1 MTSFSAS
8 GSGTGRG
15 PFGAGPGQPAGGTQA
30 GLGYQAGGAG
40 PGGQGSGGQGSGGQG
55 GGQQPPPP
63 GSGSGAAAPGG
74 QPPQSLAAIL
84 ELAKALGSATQ
95 GQVSQQV
102 TDAITQSLLAI
113 LGSGPSIAA
122 FENLMSI
129 NAANGMMYYNAVDHQ
144 QKTNLLGMAMT
155 AKCVR
160 YMLDPPSY
168 EGFAEAISGSGDPAS
183 HG

>member
-1 MTSFSAS
+1 MTSPFTSS
-8 GSGTGRG
+8 TGRG
-15 PFGAGPGQPAGGTQA
+15 PFASGSGAGTGSSPGSSGSGGPGTSGSGGAGGSGSGGGGQGPGGPQGPGAPGPTQ
-30 GLGYQAGGAG
+30 G
-40 PGGQGSGGQGSGGQG
+40 PGGQSPLVGALLELTKLYGSAAQG
-55 GGQQPPPP
+55 G
-63 GSGSGAAAPGG
+63 
-74 QPPQSLAAIL
+74 
-84 ELAKALGSATQ
+84 
-95 GQVSQQV
+95 VSSQV

-168 EGFAEAISGSGDPAS
+168 EGFAEAVSGGGDPTQP
-183 HG
+183 